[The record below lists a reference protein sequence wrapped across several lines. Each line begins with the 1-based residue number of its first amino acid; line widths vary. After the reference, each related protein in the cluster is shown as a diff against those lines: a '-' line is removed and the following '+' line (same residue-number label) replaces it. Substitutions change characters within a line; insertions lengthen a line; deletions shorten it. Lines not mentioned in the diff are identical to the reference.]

1 MKLSQK
7 IAEMQNCTALITGES
22 VGQVASQTMYALACT
37 DCAADMPVFRPCI
50 GMDKEEIIA
59 VSRKI
64 DTFDISIQPYE
75 DCCTVFTPKHP
86 KTRPHIDDVIKA
98 EQKIPNLDEMLEK
111 EDVDI
116 LDICLPTFLHADFAV
131 KAMEKGINVICEK
144 PISLKR
150 EDVQRVYSTAKNNNV
165 CFMIAQVLRFWP
177 EYEVVKSIYDSG
189 KYGKLLSA
197 SMRRLG
203 GIPKWSWDDW
213 MRDEKRS
220 GLVPF
225 DLHIHDLDFIVYA
238 FGKPEKCTTRRIK
251 RPEQDYITATYD
263 FGDFFISTEAAWFA
277 GRYPFSARFMFQF
290 EDAVVT
296 WENDEMTI
304 YESDGA
310 ELHPVTQDGED
321 TGDIGLPK
329 SNAYAN
335 EIRYFA
341 DCVKSGVFPDKVKP
355 EELETVIDILKAI

>member
-1 MKLSQK
+1 MLKVALVGVGGISGAH
-7 IAEMQNCTALITGES
+7 IPAWESMDDAEL
-22 VGQVASQTMYALACT
+22 VAICDIRPERMENYPDKRHYT
-37 DCAADMPVFRPCI
+37 DF
-50 GMDKEEIIA
+50 
-59 VSRKI
+59 
-64 DTFDISIQPYE
+64 
-75 DCCTVFTPKHP
+75 
-86 KTRPHIDDVIKA
+86 
-98 EQKIPNLDEMLEK
+98 DEMLEK

-225 DLHIHDLDFIVYA
+225 DLHIHDLDAIPA
-238 FGKPEKCTTRRIK
+238 IK
-251 RPEQDYITATYD
+251 N
-263 FGDFFISTEAAWFA
+263 G
-277 GRYPFSARFMFQF
+277 
-290 EDAVVT
+290 
-296 WENDEMTI
+296 
-304 YESDGA
+304 
-310 ELHPVTQDGED
+310 
-321 TGDIGLPK
+321 
-329 SNAYAN
+329 
-335 EIRYFA
+335 
-341 DCVKSGVFPDKVKP
+341 
-355 EELETVIDILKAI
+355 IDMH

>member
-1 MKLSQK
+1 MLKVALVGVGGISGAH
-7 IAEMQNCTALITGES
+7 IPAWESMDDAEL
-22 VGQVASQTMYALACT
+22 VAICDIRPERMENYPDKRHYT
-37 DCAADMPVFRPCI
+37 DF
-50 GMDKEEIIA
+50 
-59 VSRKI
+59 
-64 DTFDISIQPYE
+64 
-75 DCCTVFTPKHP
+75 
-86 KTRPHIDDVIKA
+86 
-98 EQKIPNLDEMLEK
+98 DEMLEK

-238 FGKPEKCTTRRIK
+238 FGKPENAL
-251 RPEQDYITATYD
+251 Q
-263 FGDFFISTEAAWFA
+263 
-277 GRYPFSARFMFQF
+277 
-290 EDAVVT
+290 
-296 WENDEMTI
+296 
-304 YESDGA
+304 
-310 ELHPVTQDGED
+310 GE
-321 TGDIGLPK
+321 
-329 SNAYAN
+329 
-335 EIRYFA
+335 
-341 DCVKSGVFPDKVKP
+341 
-355 EELETVIDILKAI
+355 

>member
-1 MKLSQK
+1 MLK
-7 IAEMQNCTALITGES
+7 IALVGVGGISGAHIPAWES
-22 VGQVASQTMYALACT
+22 MDDAELVAICDIRPERMENYPDKRHYT
-37 DCAADMPVFRPCI
+37 DF
-50 GMDKEEIIA
+50 
-59 VSRKI
+59 
-64 DTFDISIQPYE
+64 
-75 DCCTVFTPKHP
+75 
-86 KTRPHIDDVIKA
+86 
-98 EQKIPNLDEMLEK
+98 DEMLEK

-238 FGKPEKCTTRRIK
+238 SASRR
-251 RPEQDYITATYD
+251 
-263 FGDFFISTEAAWFA
+263 
-277 GRYPFSARFMFQF
+277 SAPR
-290 EDAVVT
+290 
-296 WENDEMTI
+296 
-304 YESDGA
+304 
-310 ELHPVTQDGED
+310 
-321 TGDIGLPK
+321 
-329 SNAYAN
+329 
-335 EIRYFA
+335 
-341 DCVKSGVFPDKVKP
+341 
-355 EELETVIDILKAI
+355 EE

>member
-1 MKLSQK
+1 
-7 IAEMQNCTALITGES
+7 
-22 VGQVASQTMYALACT
+22 
-37 DCAADMPVFRPCI
+37 
-50 GMDKEEIIA
+50 
-59 VSRKI
+59 
-64 DTFDISIQPYE
+64 
-75 DCCTVFTPKHP
+75 
-86 KTRPHIDDVIKA
+86 
-98 EQKIPNLDEMLEK
+98 MLEK

-150 EDVQRVYSTAKNNNV
+150 EDVQRVYSTAKKNNV